1 MLLKLAKIYKY
12 LMIATLGI
20 SSSGETY
27 QVIDPQIASYYF
39 AIP

>member
-27 QVIDPQIASYYF
+27 QVIDPQIASYCF
-39 AIP
+39 TIP

>member
-1 MLLKLAKIYKY
+1 
-12 LMIATLGI
+12 MIATLGI